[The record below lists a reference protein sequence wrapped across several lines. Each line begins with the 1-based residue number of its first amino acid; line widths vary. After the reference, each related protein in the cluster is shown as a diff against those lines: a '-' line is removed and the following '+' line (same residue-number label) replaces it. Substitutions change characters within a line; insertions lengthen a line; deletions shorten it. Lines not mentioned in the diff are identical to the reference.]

1 MNAIHILWTR
11 PFLQRNPGT
20 EFFIDDFELLT
31 TILSALKWREQNGTI
46 QMVTDS
52 RGADYYHRLGLD
64 KLWDS
69 LLIGL
74 DEIPAELNADIF
86 WAAGKLFALQQQKSP
101 CVLLDTDFIVWRPI
115 LFENIHVPAAVI
127 HREEL
132 YPDVYPGP
140 EQLHMKP
147 GYSFDPRWDWSQ
159 LPCNTAFAY
168 FNDQEL
174 LDDYTA
180 ASIDFMENALNPD
193 NFLTYM
199 VFAEQRLL
207 AMCAKAA
214 GKDIMEFSTLERLF
228 RHGEDYFTHT
238 WGFKAQM
245 RQEPFLREAFCKKA
259 AQRVCTD
266 FPAMRPVLQ
275 GIPELAQYL

>member
-31 TILSALKWREQNGTI
+31 TILSALKWREHNGAI
-46 QMVTDS
+46 QMITDS
-52 RGADYYHRLGLD
+52 KGADYYHRLGLD
-64 KLWDS
+64 KLWDT
-69 LLIGL
+69 LLVDL
-74 DEIPAELNADIF
+74 DSIDSHLNADVF
-86 WAAGKLFALQQQKSP
+86 WAAGKVFALRQQSCP
-101 CVLLDTDFIVWRPI
+101 CVILDTDFIVWRPI
-115 LFENIHVPAAVI
+115 LFDNIHTPAAVI

-140 EQLHMKP
+140 EAFRMKP
-147 GYSFDPRWDWSQ
+147 EYSFDPHWDWTQ
-159 LPCNTAFAY
+159 RPCNTAFSY

-174 LDDYTA
+174 LDYYTA
-180 ASIDFMENALNPD
+180 ESVHFMESALEPD

-207 AMCAKAA
+207 SMCAQRA
-214 GKDIMEFSTLERLF
+214 GKELMEFSTLERLF
-228 RHGEDYFTHT
+228 QHGEDYFTHT

-245 RQEPFLREAFCKKA
+245 RQDGRLREAFCRKA
-259 AQRVCTD
+259 ARRICTD
-266 FPAMRPVLQ
+266 FPQMCSILQKNPV
-275 GIPELAQYL
+275 LAQYL